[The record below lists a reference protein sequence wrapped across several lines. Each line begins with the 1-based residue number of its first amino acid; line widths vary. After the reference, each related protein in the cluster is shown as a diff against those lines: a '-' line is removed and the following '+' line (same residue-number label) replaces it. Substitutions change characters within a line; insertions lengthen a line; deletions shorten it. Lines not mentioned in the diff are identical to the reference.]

1 MSDIKFLEVP
11 LEQLTTS
18 QLADR
23 ADSHNSK
30 AYADL
35 SDRDLPEDQFRAG
48 LLDILRSKAQE
59 TPMPRT
65 VYIAW
70 NEARTQGFATTDYQL
85 AYEARKGSDSN
96 CFDQDGRRSDLA
108 VTFCDVTGDENCTI
122 ETIHQIVPAEP
133 VPEEVRQLTTNVR
146 TEAVAAL
153 VVECGGDLWGK
164 HPRFSRTDWR
174 NEVENGDTMLGY
186 WEWVL
191 CRLDEAEADEESEG

>member
-1 MSDIKFLEVP
+1 MTDTKFLEVP
-11 LEQLTTS
+11 LEQLSTS

-23 ADSHNSK
+23 ADSHNSA

-35 SDRDLPEDQFRAG
+35 SEQDLPEDKFRAG
-48 LLDILRSKAQE
+48 LLEILGGKAEE
-59 TPMPRT
+59 TPVPRV

-70 NEARTQGFATTDYQL
+70 NGARTQGFATTEYQL

-96 CFDQDGRRSDLA
+96 CFDQDGNRSDLA
-108 VTFCDVTGDENCTI
+108 VTFCDVTSDEDCTI
-122 ETIHQIVPAEP
+122 ETIHQDLPAEP
-133 VPEEVRQLTTNVR
+133 VSEEVRQLTTSAR
-146 TEAVAAL
+146 TETVAKL

-164 HPRFSRTDWR
+164 HPRHSRTDWR

-191 CRLDEAEADEESEG
+191 CRLDEEDCDGN